1 MCNCKNKHFKKIV
14 TFLRDFSVSP
24 LLIGVLHMEVFTQ
37 RLEDEYDASVIVTP
51 PSVPYKL
58 KIKDDVAKS
67 NRYSTTIESG
77 NFITVNNP
85 QDWPLVSDIEEYL
98 EPIVHG
104 NFELPKYDLVLK
116 YSRTTSMF

>member
-1 MCNCKNKHFKKIV
+1 
-14 TFLRDFSVSP
+14 
-24 LLIGVLHMEVFTQ
+24 MEVFTQ

-104 NFELPKYDLVLK
+104 NFELPIYDLILSIKGLYINVFKTHML
-116 YSRTTSMF
+116 RF